1 MIRAS
6 TAASWAKSA
15 RRFLTSCACVCTL
28 ACGAAAP
35 APQAAPDTAAD
46 PLPYTPPANLEASSG
61 EVMGLLA
68 VDNGNVAIDVVRGFF
83 EAAATG
89 TREEIQGFLSDPM
102 TMRFG
107 GRRRRTVPSRRIAQQ
122 FLSVRRVRGSLAVTG
137 LVDVN
142 GLEFTAPDPQVPLEA
157 DDRAVLVPIA
167 TQGRELLGPV
177 LGWTGTSGVV
187 YVRPRTRRIIA
198 F

>member
-6 TAASWAKSA
+6 TAATWAKSA
-15 RRFLTSCACVCTL
+15 RRTFASYAFVFVC

-35 APQAAPDTAAD
+35 VPQTAPDTAAD
-46 PLPYTPPANLEASSG
+46 PLPYTPPANMEASSG
-61 EVMGLLA
+61 EVTGLVA

-89 TREEIQGFLSDPM
+89 TREEIQAFLSDPM

-107 GRRRRTVPSRRIAQQ
+107 GRRRRNVPSRRISQQ
-122 FLSVRRVRGSLAVTG
+122 FLSVRRARGSLTAAG
-137 LVDVN
+137 LVNIN

-157 DDRAVLVPIA
+157 DDRAVLVPIV
-167 TQGRELLGPV
+167 TQGRDLLGPI
-177 LGWTGTSGVV
+177 LGWTGTSGIV
-187 YVRPRTRRIIA
+187 YVRPRTRRIVS